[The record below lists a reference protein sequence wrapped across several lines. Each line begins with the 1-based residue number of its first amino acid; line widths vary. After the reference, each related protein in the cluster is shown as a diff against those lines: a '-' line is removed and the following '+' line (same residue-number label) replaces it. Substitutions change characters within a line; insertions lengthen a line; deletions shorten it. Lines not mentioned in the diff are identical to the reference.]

1 MSQMLG
7 LPHAECL
14 TLTIGAFLA
23 VRSIV
28 LASQA
33 EQKTPELSEVA
44 HECVST
50 EAELARRL
58 QAAEAALAAKDAELA
73 AERAVAR
80 EAVAQAVAARE
91 ATVRAQA
98 ARASAELAAAEVVV
112 AAELVQAQAAEAWR
126 AFEEARIAHVAEL
139 KAKDDSLD
147 AAREAIA
154 AMSAGAETAV
164 DNALPKALKL
174 PKAFAPSVFRVVGKN
189 SSNDGGSNS
198 ILRAMREVNDPKD
211 SVSHGKRF
219 GSFPAIFNFGTPPA
233 TTLPSLREDEAD
245 LEAQADEVH
254 AMCPICARRLTSCTC
269 TCSADDSDGI
279 GAADERRAGRGSPR
293 LVWLYTASR
302 ATVIDRLSAT
312 LCFTKVVLTLFC
324 TSNK

>member
-33 EQKTPELSEVA
+33 EQKTIPLQPELSEVA

-98 ARASAELAAAEVVV
+98 ARASAELAAA
-112 AAELVQAQAAEAWR
+112 
-126 AFEEARIAHVAEL
+126 
-139 KAKDDSLD
+139 D
-147 AAREAIA
+147 
-154 AMSAGAETAV
+154 
-164 DNALPKALKL
+164 
-174 PKAFAPSVFRVVGKN
+174 
-189 SSNDGGSNS
+189 
-198 ILRAMREVNDPKD
+198 
-211 SVSHGKRF
+211 
-219 GSFPAIFNFGTPPA
+219 
-233 TTLPSLREDEAD
+233 
-245 LEAQADEVH
+245 
-254 AMCPICARRLTSCTC
+254 
-269 TCSADDSDGI
+269 
-279 GAADERRAGRGSPR
+279 
-293 LVWLYTASR
+293 
-302 ATVIDRLSAT
+302 
-312 LCFTKVVLTLFC
+312 
-324 TSNK
+324 

>member
-126 AFEEARIAHVAEL
+126 AFEEARIAL
-139 KAKDDSLD
+139 
-147 AAREAIA
+147 ARRME
-154 AMSAGAETAV
+154 
-164 DNALPKALKL
+164 
-174 PKAFAPSVFRVVGKN
+174 
-189 SSNDGGSNS
+189 
-198 ILRAMREVNDPKD
+198 REVVEERMIQQFEEHVEK
-211 SVSHGKRF
+211 HG
-219 GSFPAIFNFGTPPA
+219 G
-233 TTLPSLREDEAD
+233 LR
-245 LEAQADEVH
+245 
-254 AMCPICARRLTSCTC
+254 
-269 TCSADDSDGI
+269 
-279 GAADERRAGRGSPR
+279 
-293 LVWLYTASR
+293 
-302 ATVIDRLSAT
+302 
-312 LCFTKVVLTLFC
+312 
-324 TSNK
+324 